1 MSLKNEI
8 ILITGTRK
16 GIGYELA
23 RHFLEKNKIVIG
35 CSRKEASIIHDN
47 YTHFMVDVGEEKEVK
62 KMIRTIIKKY
72 KKIDVLINNAGIALM
87 NHLLLTSKK
96 SSENIINTNFLGT
109 FLFTREV
116 SRIMIRNKY
125 GRIINFT
132 TVAVPLNLPGEAI
145 YASSKSAVET
155 FSRISS
161 KELGQFGI
169 TVNSIGPS
177 PVLTDLIRLV
187 PKDKIDSLIEH
198 QAIKRFGKMD
208 DIINV
213 VDFFCSEK
221 SDFISGQT
229 IYLGGIN

>member
-1 MSLKNEI
+1 MSHQNEI

-16 GIGYELA
+16 GIGRDLA
-23 RHFLEKNKIVIG
+23 LHYLEMDKMVIG
-35 CSRKEASIIHDN
+35 CSRKESSITHEN
-47 YTHFMVDVGEEKEVK
+47 YTHFSLDVSEEKDVV
-62 KMIRTIIKKY
+62 KMIRTIVKKY
-72 KKIDVLINNAGIALM
+72 KRIDVLINNAGIALM
-87 NHLLLTSKK
+87 NHLLLTAKK
-96 SSENIINTNFLGT
+96 STENIFNTNFFGT

-116 SRIMIRNKY
+116 SRVMIRNKY

-132 TVAVPLNLPGEAI
+132 TVAVPLNLAGEAI

-155 FSRISS
+155 FTRISS
-161 KELGQFGI
+161 KELGHYGI

-198 QAIKRFGKMD
+198 QAIKRFGEID
-208 DIINV
+208 DVINV
-213 VDFFCSEK
+213 VDFFCSKK
-221 SDFISGQT
+221 SNFITGQT